1 MRPQHWVPVTV
12 FLAVSIPLVLM
23 LNVLDMG
30 GEYRIWIALAA
41 GALATAYAQSK
52 LKQQDAQQQQG
63 RDQ

>member
-1 MRPQHWVPVTV
+1 MRPQYWVPVTV
-12 FLAVSIPLVLM
+12 FLAVSIPLVVL
-23 LNVLDMG
+23 LNATDLG

-52 LKQQDAQQQQG
+52 LKQQEAQQQQG

>member
-1 MRPQHWVPVTV
+1 MRPQYWLPVTV
-12 FLAVSIPLVLM
+12 FLAVSIPLVVL
-23 LNVLDMG
+23 LNAMDLG

-52 LKQQDAQQQQG
+52 LKQQEAQQQQG